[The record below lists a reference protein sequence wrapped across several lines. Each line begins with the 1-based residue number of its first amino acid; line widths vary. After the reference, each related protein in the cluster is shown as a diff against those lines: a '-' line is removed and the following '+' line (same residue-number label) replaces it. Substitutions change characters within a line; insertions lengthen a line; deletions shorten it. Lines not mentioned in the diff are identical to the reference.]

1 MSEMIGMST
10 QFMPIVSGGQD
21 ITFSSDIDSTA
32 KERLNT
38 GENGLENDFESALI
52 NALQKNLISEEDLKK
67 LIPSFEG
74 EGFSFEIFSL
84 FNKLQ
89 VNDDKAAVHEIS
101 DYQENGQN
109 TATFN
114 IAEYMK
120 LLSNPTIKS
129 GLDELN
135 KVSTTELS
143 DEMDLEI
150 PIVQD
155 ADKEETNSFS
165 YVNYEKS
172 VYYNPLNNDVDLPVY
187 FDKSIDENNQKVSL
201 VQGRQDFVRG
211 EPILSDNKN
220 TNNLNHDYSSE
231 ISLYENAT
239 EDVIAFDERIRVLKS
254 SQSKGQAFTLDKSL
268 DAEQKSESVSDGV
281 INKTDKTSDFMQ
293 NLGLKIND
301 SARELELLRVK
312 DTSNDKA
319 DLNQELNLKGE
330 STENGKEDFSDIVL
344 KNESGIKTTD
354 YSSSVSQLEKF
365 VIGNK
370 EVIISPKEV
379 IRQVETALKPVLSNL
394 PQETSTEVV
403 VELNPAD
410 LGKVVVEVIS
420 RAGKLSVKL
429 IAEEESTAQIL
440 AQRSQNL
447 QEIFKAQDL
456 QLENY
461 QLVSPKTQ
469 YQAQDYNGS
478 AKNPYQ
484 NQHQNQQNDDIDY
497 DFEELIA
504 KM

>member
-1 MSEMIGMST
+1 MKIIKS
-10 QFMPIVSGGQD
+10 
-21 ITFSSDIDSTA
+21 
-32 KERLNT
+32 
-38 GENGLENDFESALI
+38 
-52 NALQKNLISEEDLKK
+52 
-67 LIPSFEG
+67 
-74 EGFSFEIFSL
+74 IFS
-84 FNKLQ
+84 
-89 VNDDKAAVHEIS
+89 A
-101 DYQENGQN
+101 
-109 TATFN
+109 
-114 IAEYMK
+114 
-120 LLSNPTIKS
+120 
-129 GLDELN
+129 
-135 KVSTTELS
+135 
-143 DEMDLEI
+143 
-150 PIVQD
+150 
-155 ADKEETNSFS
+155 
-165 YVNYEKS
+165 
-172 VYYNPLNNDVDLPVY
+172 
-187 FDKSIDENNQKVSL
+187 
-201 VQGRQDFVRG
+201 RQTRFCSWRAYS
-211 EPILSDNKN
+211 SDNKN

-447 QEIFKAQDL
+447 QEILRHRIYSLKIISLLAQ
-456 QLENY
+456 
-461 QLVSPKTQ
+461 TQ
-469 YQAQDYNGS
+469 YQAQ
-478 AKNPYQ
+478 
-484 NQHQNQQNDDIDY
+484 
-497 DFEELIA
+497 E
-504 KM
+504 